1 MPLNDVQNSASIRK
15 IPQYVTQ
22 PISTQPETA
31 SERSQTLSEVTIPR
45 AQYYRQFMTNG
56 AVETFTTTQAN
67 NDEAILREIY
77 EIDKEAF
84 ADTDPYDS
92 YEDFKSIL
100 QRHQLTTY
108 AIKDSQN
115 NVVGY
120 YQLEPIKDED
130 LYIDSIGMKPEYRR
144 SRKGY
149 QAIQHAW
156 QEILN
161 KAQEN
166 GVKTLSLHVN
176 SENQSLVNMYKS
188 LGFSIKET
196 LTNYYENGAGA
207 YFMEMPLNIEV
218 AEATEPTTQTQVA
231 EVQTSQPTQAESTIT
246 IQQTEVEEKPLLSA
260 KEIAI
265 NKYKEQY
272 NEIADELR
280 ASGTT
285 NKSDINAYV
294 ELFSYTD
301 SDGYPIL
308 DKKLKAV
315 VDRLIPLE
323 ADDAYSRKYYSLSQY
338 ISKLIEK
345 DDYGNVTIRSDVVPY
360 LESLHQKGI
369 QAHRFNDILN
379 ACKGEDKN
387 GNSSIDTRALN
398 LAIEIVNPHNKIQEY
413 NIPHV
418 VSSCFDNGEFNEEI
432 ADFYKS
438 HCYSYDYSDMTTL
451 LSAITTTK
459 DGKRTISNRMRFY
472 NITEEL
478 DKQLGKIYSCYD
490 LKCIL
495 ETGCDIGNYLKYH
508 DMIAKDTNIS
518 GHDQIARLIDAAT
531 GTTYTRI
538 YGDEYEKRER
548 HDHRAL
554 GAFKQYKDTFATSQ
568 DYSVKKEQ
576 IQAFIEI
583 LQLCKSTDIF
593 DNTGFDQKILDK
605 AIQLK
610 EAGWALV
617 ADKSGY
623 AIDKDLT
630 ITNILKAC
638 ILNTKDYLSGHDK
651 IEFSEEMFNKIMS
664 LNGENKYNIVKG
676 VQLAQHCK
684 EIDPKRGERFNFEAF
699 DIIVDKNIHPNQ
711 YHLLSN
717 FLTTNYAGD
726 KVFDTI
732 TLRNYSTVA
741 SRCEISDISNH
752 NNRHRLDYTPEN
764 YIIDAFKKLE
774 NTEFPYSYKEI
785 TLNGHTYKFSHEGDE
800 ITKARANKILLNACF
815 ETEGNTRIFNQNT
828 FRKVT
833 DLLAKGHDGVVVYT
847 IINDCERYNKGK
859 DSFDTERY
867 NKTLELID
875 QGYDAISASKIAA
888 YHKDERFEK
897 AIELFNM
904 GQRGREIQTAIGS
917 CYDAAEATSGLVREE
932 MKFNDLAFE
941 RVKELIENK
950 LPVDIIGTCFDKG
963 KFKDRLFKLAM
974 NLHERQYSPEQI
986 KKLMSVCFESYINPE
1001 TDTSHTKTFNYDVFQ
1016 HITDLEVLGIQKDNI
1031 GEVLKSCNPSQEF
1044 HADAYEKISSLYNKD
1059 YDDLGIAKI
1068 IEKCIKNHKFDE
1080 DRYADLLK
1088 LCAPH
1093 KQLQDLANNCDSKI
1107 IETLCNNEGAINK
1120 TKETFGNDVM
1130 KYAEASRIS
1139 GYISFASNCNSI
1151 ISNNSE
1157 AFVKDLQERLAQLPS
1172 PELKVKRLKV
1182 LGALSGKVSEDALRP
1197 LVQMIKSPAMNDE
1210 QIKIANTIFANDD
1223 SYEKQ
1228 IQDFMNAIN
1237 VPAQTRA
1244 TVQKYLE
1251 KERLDKQIDRPKPIE
1266 EQIAQMNE
1274 YAQQMLS
1281 NPKIPLDKKLKYIE
1295 EYKAKQADM
1304 LANPEKYTTPKIY
1317 PKTLANLG
1325 KVVQAYVNIPND
1337 DTRFNNTIYEKM
1349 YERAGVETDAELLK
1363 AIKYDS
1369 KYFDQ
1374 LLVAT
1379 SDFYKN
1385 FKKLI
1390 SLVKLNP
1397 NQKLTDIRT
1406 VMPEEGSQMH
1416 SLYVELGLD
1425 KQIEANLDT
1434 IRQFKANNLNFEKW
1448 NVFDPELKGKEFD
1461 VQIDP
1466 EVEYKNLKHNII
1478 NEFND
1483 HLFEKISADER
1494 EKLTEALQRQGF
1506 ALYNNNIFKNG
1517 NNLTNPDIERFL
1529 DVVINHFT
1537 TSNYFKSAQGKGN
1550 ETLTQ
1555 DEINGATGFMDHIN
1569 GFKKK
1574 SEDIRNAKNVE
1585 NLYFRLS
1592 DDNNIGRNIFFGNHV
1607 GCCNKVESTYAGY
1620 SAPLHLMNNYVRGM
1634 EIVDKYGNSYGNSL
1648 CFFALIDGKLALVI
1662 DSFEANGKLASNP
1675 IVTEKMLEFGKQ
1687 VCKEMGRPDADV
1699 VVGPRYS
1706 NITLSEHMVE
1716 SDDKTIDVIGTVAI
1730 PTYCDTV
1737 GGKNILDQIN
1747 KSVSGKSVFIQK

>member
-1 MPLNDVQNSASIRK
+1 MPLNDVQNSANIRK
-15 IPQYVTQ
+15 PNPYITQ
-22 PISTQPETA
+22 PVENQTEA
-31 SERSQTLSEVTIPR
+31 RAENRSLADLTIPR

-56 AVETFTTTQAN
+56 NIETFTTIPVN
-67 NDEAILREIY
+67 NDEAVLREIY

-161 KAQEN
+161 IAQEN
-166 GVKTLSLHVN
+166 SVKTLSLHVN

-188 LGFSIKET
+188 LGFSVKET

-207 YFMEMPLNIEV
+207 YFMEMPLYPEI
-218 AEATEPTTQTQVA
+218 AETTEPTTQTQVA
-231 EVQTSQPTQAESTIT
+231 EAQTSQPTQAASSVTVE
-246 IQQTEVEEKPLLSA
+246 QTEVEEKPQLSA

-301 SDGYPIL
+301 SNGYPIL
-308 DKKLKAV
+308 DRKLKAV

-323 ADDAYSRKYYSLSQY
+323 ADDAYSRKYYSISQY
-338 ISKLIEK
+338 IPKLIEK
-345 DDYGNVTIRSDVVPY
+345 DNYDNVVIRSDVVPY

-369 QAHRFNDILN
+369 KAHRFKDILI
-379 ACKGEDKN
+379 ASKGEDKN
-387 GNSSIDTRALN
+387 GNSRIDTRALN
-398 LAIEIVNPHNKIQEY
+398 FAIEITNPNNKIQEY
-413 NIPHV
+413 NINDI
-418 VSSCFDNGEFNEEI
+418 VSSCFDNGEFNEEV

-451 LSAITTTK
+451 LRAITIK
-459 DGKRTISNRMRFY
+459 KDDGKRTISNRMRFY
-472 NITEEL
+472 SITEEIN
-478 DKQLGKIYSCYD
+478 KQFGKIYSVYD
-490 LKCIL
+490 LNGIL
-495 ETGCDIGNYLKYH
+495 DTGCDIGNYLKYY
-508 DMIAKDTNIS
+508 DMIEKDTKIS
-518 GHDQIARLIDAAT
+518 NHDEIARLIDAAT

-548 HDHRAL
+548 YDHKAL
-554 GAFKQYKDTFATSQ
+554 SAFKQYKDTFITSE
-568 DYSVKKEQ
+568 DNSIKAEQ
-576 IQAFIEI
+576 RKAFIEI
-583 LQLCKSTDIF
+583 LQICKSTDLYE
-593 DNTGFDQKILDK
+593 NTGFDQKILDK

-610 EAGWALV
+610 EAGFALV
-617 ADKSGY
+617 ADQNSY
-623 AIDKDLT
+623 AIDKNLT
-630 ITNILKAC
+630 IKSILQAC
-638 ILNTKDYLSGHDK
+638 MLNTKDYFSGHEK
-651 IEFSEEMFNKIMS
+651 IEFSEEMFNKIIA
-664 LNGENKYNIVKG
+664 LNGENKYNIVKA
-676 VQLAQHCK
+676 VQLAPYCK
-684 EIDPKRGERFNFEAF
+684 EIDHKEGEKFNTEAF
-699 DIIVDKNIHPNQ
+699 DILMNTNIHPSYSN
-711 YHLLSN
+711 LVTN
-717 FLTTNYAGD
+717 FLTTNFSGD
-726 KVFDTI
+726 RVFDTI

-741 SRCEISDISNH
+741 TRCEISDISNRNSH
-752 NNRHRLDYTPEN
+752 IRADYTPEN

-774 NTEFPYSYKEI
+774 NTNFTYSYKEI

-800 ITKARANKILLNACF
+800 ITKDRANKILLNVCF
-815 ETEGNTRIFNQNT
+815 ETEGDTRIFNKNT
-828 FRKVT
+828 FKKIT

-847 IINDCERYNKGK
+847 IMNDCERYNLGK
-859 DSFDTERY
+859 NSFDTERY

-888 YHKDERFEK
+888 YHKDGRFEK

-904 GQRGREIQTAIGS
+904 GLRGQEIQAAIGS
-917 CYDAAEATSGLVREE
+917 CYDAAEAASGLVKEE
-932 MKFNDLAFE
+932 MKFNDLAYE

-950 LPVDIIGTCFDKG
+950 LPVEIIRTCFDKG

-974 NLHERQYSPEQI
+974 NLNERQYSPEQI
-986 KKLMSVCFESYINPE
+986 KKLMEVCFESYMNPE
-1001 TDTSHTKTFNYDVFQ
+1001 TDTSRTRTFNYDVFK

-1031 GEVLKSCNPSQEF
+1031 AEVLKSCNPSQEF

-1093 KQLQDLANNCDSKI
+1093 KQLQDQANNCDSRI
-1107 IETLCNNEGAINK
+1107 IETLCNNESIINK
-1120 TKETFGNDVM
+1120 AKETFGNDVM
-1130 KYAEASRIS
+1130 KYAEASKIS
-1139 GYISFASNCNSI
+1139 GYISLANNCNRI
-1151 ISNNSE
+1151 ITNNSE
-1157 AFVKDLQERLAQLPS
+1157 TFVKDLQERLAQLPS

-1182 LGALSGKVSEDALRP
+1182 LGALSGKVTEDALRP
-1197 LVQMIKSPAMNDE
+1197 LVQMIKSPAMTDE

-1237 VPAQTRA
+1237 VPSQTRA

-1251 KERLDKQIDRPKPIE
+1251 KERLDRQIDRPKPIE
-1266 EQIAQMNE
+1266 EQIEQMNE

-1295 EYKAKQADM
+1295 EYKVKQADM

-1317 PKTLANLG
+1317 PKTLTNLA

-1337 DTRFNNTIYEKM
+1337 DTKFNNSIYEKM
-1349 YERAGVETDAELLK
+1349 YERAGVATDAELLK

-1390 SLVKLNP
+1390 TLVKLNP
-1397 NQKLTDIRT
+1397 NQNLTNIRT

-1448 NVFDPELKGKEFD
+1448 NVFDPELKGEEFD

-1494 EKLTEALQRQGF
+1494 EKLTETLQRQGF
-1506 ALYNNNIFKNG
+1506 TLYNNNIFKNG
-1517 NNLTNPDIERFL
+1517 NNLTNPDIGRFL
-1529 DVVINHFT
+1529 EVVTNYFS

-1555 DEINGATGFMDHIN
+1555 DEIDGATGFMDHIN

-1574 SEDIRNAKNVE
+1574 CEDIKNAKNVE

-1592 DDNNIGRNIFFGNHV
+1592 DDDNIGRNIFFGNHV
-1607 GCCNKVESTYAGY
+1607 GCCNSVESTYAGY
-1620 SAPLHLMNNYVRGM
+1620 SAPLHLLNNFNRGM

-1648 CFFALIDGKLALVI
+1648 CFFALIDGELALVI

-1675 IVTEKMLEFGKQ
+1675 IVTEKMLAFGKQ
-1687 VCKEMGRPDADV
+1687 VCKEMGRPDAKV
-1699 VVGPRYS
+1699 VVGPRY
-1706 NITLSEHMVE
+1706 NNLDLSQKMVE
-1716 SDDKTIDVIGTVAI
+1716 VSDKTIDVIGSVAI

-1747 KSVSGKSVFIQK
+1747 KPVNGKSIFIQK